1 MIQPVLT
8 NPKKTGR
15 YSEPMARKPS
25 SGDDRA
31 RQVLAQEAARIIVDQ
46 GVRDYR
52 VAKTKAADRLGMSTR
67 GSLPGNSEIEL
78 AVNKHL
84 LLFGGESH
92 ADHLRAM
99 RDAAISAMQ
108 MLEEFAPRLVGPVLS
123 GIADENSAI
132 NLHVFADSSEA
143 VATFLADRD
152 ISCRLYERR
161 LKSRRGRNVSPDTF
175 AGFEFEHGGESIE
188 ATVFPIDGIRQAPI
202 SPIDRKP
209 IKRADVKAVSA
220 LLAAADGVFDDGSK
234 AQRSEP

>member
-1 MIQPVLT
+1 MIQPALT
-8 NPKKTGR
+8 NPKKTSR

-99 RDAAISAMQ
+99 REAAISAMQ
-108 MLEEFAPRLVGPVLS
+108 MLEEFTPRLVGPVLS

-132 NLHVFADSSEA
+132 NLHVFADSPEA
-143 VATFLADRD
+143 VAMYLANRD

-161 LKSRRGRNVSPDTF
+161 LKSRRGRKFNPDTY
-175 AGFEFEHGGESIE
+175 AGFEFEHGGEPIE

-202 SPIDRKP
+202 SPIDSKP
-209 IKRADVKAVSA
+209 TKRADIKAVAA
-220 LLAAADGVFDDGSK
+220 LLS
-234 AQRSEP
+234 